1 MPGRCTIAH
10 MAPSLSVC
18 LIVKNEEQ
26 DLERCLDSLRPLTP
40 EIVVVDTGST
50 DRTPEI
56 ALECGARV
64 IRHAWDH
71 DFSAAR
77 NVGIDA
83 ATGDWILILDA
94 DETVPAAAAVLL
106 PGLLAQADAELPPI
120 DGYLM
125 LCHNL
130 MPPGS
135 PVAFTEHPTL
145 RLFRNRPAYR
155 FRQAVHEQILPALYD
170 HGARV
175 AATEAR
181 ILHFGYM
188 RSTVQGQME
197 RDERDRALLQAALD
211 AEPDNV
217 DLLFQLGSLEARQG
231 NNVDARA
238 ILQRVSALRDHLGPV
253 EKALTTFYLSN
264 LELHDGNLAAAVQYA
279 EASIA
284 ASTHSSPS
292 LARLNLAAAHLRLG
306 QAATQ
311 AATQALRPGLPPE
324 AYGEALIHIQTG
336 RAHFSVAHDTYRLVA
351 AAPDLAE
358 PLRLKASASLEFC
371 ARLLR

>member
-1 MPGRCTIAH
+1 
-10 MAPSLSVC
+10 MAPGLSVC

-26 DLERCLDSLRPLTP
+26 DLPRCLDSLRPLAA

-56 ALECGARV
+56 ASGFGARV
-64 IRHAWDH
+64 IRHAWGH

-77 NVGIDA
+77 NIGIDA

-94 DETVPAAAAVLL
+94 DETVPAATAVLL
-106 PGLLAQADAELPPI
+106 PGLLAQADDALPPI

-130 MPPGS
+130 MPTDA
-135 PVAFTEHPTL
+135 PVGFTEHPTL
-145 RLFRNRPAYR
+145 RLFRNRPAFR

-170 HGARV
+170 SGARV
-175 AATEAR
+175 ASTEAR

-188 RSTVQGQME
+188 RSTVQGQAR
-197 RDERDRALLQAALD
+197 RDDRDRALLQAALVT
-211 AEPDNV
+211 EPDNV
-217 DLLFQLGSLEARQG
+217 DLLFQLGGLEARQG
-231 NNVDARA
+231 HLVEARS
-238 ILQRVSALRDHLGPV
+238 ILQRVLALREHLGPV
-253 EKALTTFYLSN
+253 EQALTMFYLSN
-264 LELHDGNLAAAVQYA
+264 IELNDGNLAAAVQYA

-306 QAATQ
+306 QVATQ
-311 AATQALRPGLPPE
+311 AATQALKPDLPPE
-324 AYGEALIHIQTG
+324 AYREALVHIQTG

-358 PLRLKASASLEFC
+358 PLRLKATASIDLC